1 MAYLKLKNTIGRD
14 RTSVRSRYGRDVG
27 LSDREFKT
35 AMINRLRALLEKV
48 GNMQQMSNAIRE
60 IKTLRNNLKKN
71 SRDKNQ
77 SSLEVFLES
86 RQYQSKASDTEIQ
99 ILLIYLGK

>member
-14 RTSVRSRYGRDVG
+14 RTSVRSRYSRDVG

-60 IKTLRNNLKKN
+60 KKTLRKNKKKTPETKINHHLKY
-71 SRDKNQ
+71 
-77 SSLEVFLES
+77 F
-86 RQYQSKASDTEIQ
+86 
-99 ILLIYLGK
+99 